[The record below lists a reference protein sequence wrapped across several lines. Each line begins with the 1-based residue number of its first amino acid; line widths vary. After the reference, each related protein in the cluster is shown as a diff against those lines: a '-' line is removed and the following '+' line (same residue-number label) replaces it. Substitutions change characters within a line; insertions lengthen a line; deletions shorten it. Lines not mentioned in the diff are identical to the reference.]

1 MSTLYLIR
9 HGQASFGTADY
20 DRLSS
25 MGMQQVAHL
34 REHLEAAGGLPERV
48 FSGRLRRQR
57 ETATILAGQAGAALE
72 AHPEFDEY
80 DADTLLR
87 LHAATAADPHAAAEH
102 GTASIDARAF
112 QRRLESAGLAWVDGR
127 LGSGCPETWG
137 AFRSRVARGIESLMA
152 REGRGRRSAVC
163 TSAGV
168 IGAAVGH
175 VLGLGDREALRLSW
189 SIHNASI
196 TRLQYDGA
204 RVSLLTFNAV
214 PHLEKPGRLDM
225 ITYR

>member
-20 DRLSS
+20 DRLSPT
-25 MGMQQVAHL
+25 GMQQVAHL
-34 REHLEAAGGLPERV
+34 REHLQASAGLPEQL

-57 ETATILAGQAGAALE
+57 ETAAILAGDAQVALE
-72 AHPEFDEY
+72 VHPAFDEY
-80 DADTLLR
+80 DADALLR
-87 LHAATAADPHAAAEH
+87 LHAAAAPGSHAATEH
-102 GTASIDARAF
+102 GTASVDPRAF
-112 QRRLESAGLAWVDGR
+112 QRRLESAGLAWVEGVLDDH
-127 LGSGCPETWG
+127 CPETW
-137 AFRSRVARGIESLMA
+137 ATFRARVARGLESLMA
-152 REGRGRRSAVC
+152 REGRGRRWAVC

-175 VLGLGDREALRLSW
+175 VLGLADREALRLSW

-196 TRLQYDGA
+196 TRLQYDGS

-214 PHLEKPGRLDM
+214 PHLEQPGRLGM